1 MPRQRLAPGE
11 HGKITD
17 TRRGEVFYATTYLR
31 LHSGKLREREASSR
45 KSAEDAR
52 RELKRRIKAELEA
65 GEPTGAVNH
74 KTTLDELFETWI
86 LAKINDDRI
95 SERTVTLYRDA
106 WRLHGKQIG
115 ELRIRELSTSRADAH
130 VKTLPPSASV
140 MLRSVL
146 AGMFSMAVRYDVLA
160 HNPIRETRATSTD
173 RKPARAI
180 TPLEFEQ
187 VRLAVAARPLEAA
200 FVELLAATGARP
212 AEVLAIRW
220 EDVDLLGTPPTVTV
234 SGTVVDAGRIAG
246 KPTHRQEHRKG
257 QAPPHTVALPSF
269 GVKVLTG
276 LYSVTG
282 PGGRF
287 WAGRAA
293 TCRWPASADRCA
305 HCWPSTRVWSGSRRT
320 HSAGRWPPLCG
331 TGSASRRLSGS
342 CRTRD
347 CRPPRATMRS
357 VRPPGRTLGVCWNN
371 GPVAA
376 AGMNLRGKC
385 GIDPMWT

>member
-17 TRRGEVFYATTYLR
+17 ARRGEVFYATTYLR

-95 SERTVTLYRDA
+95 SERTATLYRDA
-106 WRLHGKQIG
+106 WRLHGRKQIG

-160 HNPIRETRATSTD
+160 HNPIRETRATTID

-200 FVELLAATGARP
+200 FVELLAATGVRP

-246 KPTHRQEHRKG
+246 KPTHRQDHRKG
-257 QAPPHTVALPSF
+257 QAPPHTVSLPSF
-269 GVKVLTG
+269 GVRVLTG

-282 PGGRF
+282 PEGPVLGRDGRYVPLASIRGSLRALLAEHEGLDWITPHSF
-287 WAGRAA
+287 RRTVATVVRDGLGIEAAQRQLSHTRLSTTEGHYAQRATTGPDARSVLEQWAGG
-293 TCRWPASADRCA
+293 SSGNE
-305 HCWPSTRVWSGSRRT
+305 STGKV
-320 HSAGRWPPLCG
+320 
-331 TGSASRRLSGS
+331 
-342 CRTRD
+342 RD
-347 CRPPRATMRS
+347 
-357 VRPPGRTLGVCWNN
+357 
-371 GPVAA
+371 
-376 AGMNLRGKC
+376 
-385 GIDPMWT
+385 